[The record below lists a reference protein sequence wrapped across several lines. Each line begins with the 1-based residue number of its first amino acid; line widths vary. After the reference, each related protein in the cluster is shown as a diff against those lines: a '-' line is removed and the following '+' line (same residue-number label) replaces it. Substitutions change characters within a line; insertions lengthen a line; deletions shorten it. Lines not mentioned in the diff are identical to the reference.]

1 VRATQGTRCLAID
14 PFEAEEALIRL
25 RNVSARA
32 WPGVLLL
39 IVVSGCNDPTQSG
52 VGPEAFVPTPEL
64 ARAALSAS
72 LQSWRDGRPRGPVT
86 VNAPALAVTVE
97 VSDSYRSPDRPL
109 QAFEILGPV
118 GTSDVRGFAV
128 RLSFDNPR
136 EEQVVRYLVVG
147 KNPLWVFRQ
156 EDYERISHWEHKIKE
171 DEEPAIPPSPPP
183 KSPPH
188 HD

>member
-1 VRATQGTRCLAID
+1 M
-14 PFEAEEALIRL
+14 
-25 RNVSARA
+25 
-32 WPGVLLL
+32 LLL
-39 IVVSGCNDPTQSG
+39 IVVSGCNDPTHGG

-64 ARAALSAS
+64 ARSALSAS
-72 LQSWRDGRPRGPVT
+72 LQSWRDGRPRGPVS
-86 VNAPALAVTVE
+86 VNAPALALRVTVE

-118 GTSDVRGFAV
+118 GTSDVRAFAV

-183 KSPPH
+183 H